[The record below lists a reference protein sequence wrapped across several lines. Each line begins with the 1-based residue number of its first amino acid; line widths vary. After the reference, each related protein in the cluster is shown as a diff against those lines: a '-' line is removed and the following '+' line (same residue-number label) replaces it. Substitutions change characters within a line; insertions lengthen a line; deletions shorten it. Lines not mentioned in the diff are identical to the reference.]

1 MNGKIKT
8 VLLLDDNGAT
18 NIIHKKFIAKTS
30 CVEQILKFQSG
41 VKALQYLKSEAYEQP
56 DLIFVDINMPIMN
69 GWEFLEELKKLKDSD
84 KNESIVILLST
95 SLSSAE
101 REKANSIKIIDEVRL
116 KPLTVKAVQKIIV
129 DFFPNCCVSKYPV

>member
-18 NIIHKKFIAKTS
+18 NIIHKKFITKTS

-41 VKALQYLKSEAYEQP
+41 VKALQYLKSEAREQP

-69 GWEFLEELKKLKDSD
+69 GWEFLEELKKLTDSN
-84 KNESIVILLST
+84 KKESTVILLST
-95 SLSSAE
+95 SLSSVE
-101 REKANSIKIIDEVRL
+101 RGKANNIKIIDEVRL
-116 KPLTVKAVQKIIV
+116 KPLTVKAVQKIIA
-129 DFFPNCCVSKYPV
+129 DFFPNCCVSK